1 METKGKN
8 KSDNSTGAPGVQS
21 AHATPGKRGRG
32 RPPKPEEKKL
42 ATVKVAGRN
51 QKHGLYCDPRKVQ
64 IDGRSF
70 FGQLKRRIKTHF
82 LECFKGTPSALVQ
95 ALADGAAANLIM
107 AKAFQAAYL
116 RGEKLPSSILRD
128 YTGLWNSISRD
139 LATLSALAKESG
151 AKAPMPSLNEYVDRE
166 YSKQALAEGHLKRA
180 ARAEVVQASPEPEPV
195 EPKPVNSTAPAG
207 NETTDKK
214 TLF

>member
-1 METKGKN
+1 MAGSKKGTA
-8 KSDNSTGAPGVQS
+8 DTPST
-21 AHATPGKRGRG
+21 KRG
-32 RPPKPEEKKL
+32 PKPKPKPEEKKL

-51 QKHGLYCDPRKVQ
+51 QKHGLYCDPNKVK

-70 FGQLKRRIKTHF
+70 FKQLKRKIKTHF
-82 LECFKGTPSALVQ
+82 LECFQGTPSALVQ

-116 RGEKLPSSILRD
+116 RGEKLPASILRD

-151 AKAPMPSLNEYVDRE
+151 AKDPAPSLGECLDSIKSGKLQPV
-166 YSKQALAEGHLKRA
+166 
-180 ARAEVVQASPEPEPV
+180 EPEPV
-195 EPKPVNSTAPAG
+195 TPGEEQPK
-207 NETTDKK
+207 KR

>member
-1 METKGKN
+1 M
-8 KSDNSTGAPGVQS
+8 QS
-21 AHATPGKRGRG
+21 AQAIPGKRGRG
-32 RPPKPEEKKL
+32 RPPKPKPEEKKL
-42 ATVKVAGRN
+42 ATVKMAGRA
-51 QKHGLYCDPRKVQ
+51 QKHSLYCDPKKVQ

-70 FGQLKRRIKTHF
+70 FGQLKRKIKGHF

-95 ALADGAAANLIM
+95 ALADGAAVNLIM

-116 RGEKLPSSILRD
+116 KGEKLPASILRD

-151 AKAPMPSLNEYVDRE
+151 AKDPAPSLGEYLEAIKSGKLQPV
-166 YSKQALAEGHLKRA
+166 
-180 ARAEVVQASPEPEPV
+180 EPEPATV
-195 EPKPVNSTAPAG
+195 EPGNNS
-207 NETTDKK
+207 EKTTGKK

>member
-1 METKGKN
+1 MAGAKKGTA
-8 KSDNSTGAPGVQS
+8 DTQS
-21 AHATPGKRGRG
+21 GKRG
-32 RPPKPEEKKL
+32 PKPKPRPEEKKL

-70 FGQLKRRIKTHF
+70 FGQLKRKIKTHF
-82 LECFKGTPSALVQ
+82 LECFTGTPSALVQ

-107 AKAFQAAYL
+107 ARAFQSAYL
-116 RGEKLPSSILRD
+116 RGEKLPPSILRD
-128 YTGLWNSISRD
+128 YCGLWNSISRD

-151 AKAPMPSLNEYVDRE
+151 AKDPAPSLGEYLEAIKSGKLQPVE
-166 YSKQALAEGHLKRA
+166 A
-180 ARAEVVQASPEPEPV
+180 EPV
-195 EPKPVNSTAPAG
+195 KTPAQAG
-207 NETTDKK
+207 NETTGKK

>member
-1 METKGKN
+1 MAGT
-8 KSDNSTGAPGVQS
+8 
-21 AHATPGKRGRG
+21 KRGTADTASTKRG
-32 RPPKPEEKKL
+32 PKPKPKEKQL
-42 ATVKVAGRN
+42 ATVRAAGRA
-51 QKHGLYCDPRKVQ
+51 QKHGLYCDPKKVQ

-70 FGQLKRRIKTHF
+70 FGQLKRKIKTHF

-116 RGEKLPSSILRD
+116 RGETLPASILRD

-151 AKAPMPSLNEYVDRE
+151 AKDPAPDLKDYVDRE
-166 YSKQALAEGHLKRA
+166 YAKQEHLKRA
-180 ARAEVVQASPEPEPV
+180 AHAEVITAELEPV
-195 EPKPVNSTAPAG
+195 TPGEEQPK
-207 NETTDKK
+207 KH